1 MALIFFL
8 TADTYNKNQLTQKVS
23 TAILSSGLIALFY
36 TIWILQHYIHLYRSG
51 YYKMLLAFGFSR
63 HQLYIYQ
70 LIQNLLFVI
79 GFLAVMFLA
88 TSISGI
94 AKGIL
99 PWEVLATTPLT
110 SVVSYF
116 LLLLALG
123 QVAALLSTI
132 RWNHMLLLP
141 VLFYWFFESWLVY
154 LITKHNPDWIHFLP
168 IDSLKQ
174 IVGNQVLTINQGL
187 IIAFYMAFVF
197 HLLYH
202 NLQRRNLC

>member
-1 MALIFFL
+1 MALISFL
-8 TADTYNKNQLTQKVS
+8 TADTYDKDQLAIKVS
-23 TAILSSGLIALFY
+23 TAMLSSGLIALFY

-51 YYKMLLAFGFSR
+51 YYKMLLAFGLSR

-70 LIQNLLFVI
+70 FIQNLIFVNQFLFV
-79 GFLAVMFLA
+79 MFFA
-88 TSISGI
+88 SSISAI
-94 AKGIL
+94 TRGIL
-99 PWEVLATTPLT
+99 PWELLASTPLT
-110 SVVSYF
+110 SVISYF

-123 QVAALLSTI
+123 QIAALLSTI

-141 VLFYWFFESWLVY
+141 VLFYWFFESWVVY

-174 IVGNQVLTINQGL
+174 IVGNQILTINQGL
-187 IIAFYMAFVF
+187 IIAFYLAFVF